1 MSVEIGPR
9 SLVNAAKGFRVT
21 KNFTQDIDN
30 YSLVSNSKLTCF
42 LLFSNLF
49 FVGMT
54 VVDLGK
60 GPL

>member
-1 MSVEIGPR
+1 M
-9 SLVNAAKGFRVT
+9 NAAKGFRVT